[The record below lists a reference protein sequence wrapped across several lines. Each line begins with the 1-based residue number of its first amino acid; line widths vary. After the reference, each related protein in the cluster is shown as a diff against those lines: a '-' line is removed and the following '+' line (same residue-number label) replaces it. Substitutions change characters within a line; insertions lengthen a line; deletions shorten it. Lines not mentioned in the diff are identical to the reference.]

1 MGHGE
6 WSWGGERAESLA
18 QEDHP
23 RFTIAATAWCNS
35 GGNAWGRFKMRGDS
49 REIAKMGGE
58 ER

>member
-23 RFTIAATAWCNS
+23 RFTIAATASVQFGWQ
-35 GGNAWGRFKMRGDS
+35 RLRKV
-49 REIAKMGGE
+49 
-58 ER
+58 